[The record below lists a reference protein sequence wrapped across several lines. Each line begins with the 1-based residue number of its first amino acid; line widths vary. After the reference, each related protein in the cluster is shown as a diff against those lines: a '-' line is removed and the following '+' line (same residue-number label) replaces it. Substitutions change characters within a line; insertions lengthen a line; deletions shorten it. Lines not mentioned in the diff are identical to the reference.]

1 MNPEQPWMW
10 WPWHGMWIFPIV
22 MFVIML
28 IFFFLFFGR
37 WGCRLPWW
45 NPGGHHRESGD
56 SETALEILKKRYA
69 KGEITKG
76 EFDQMKN
83 DILS

>member
-1 MNPEQPWMW
+1 MNPDHPWMW
-10 WPWHGMWIFPIV
+10 WPWGGMWIFPIV

-28 IFFFLFFGR
+28 IFFFLFLGR
-37 WGCRLPWW
+37 WGCRPPWW
-45 NPGGHHRESGD
+45 GPGEPHRENRD
-56 SETALEILKKRYA
+56 SETGLEILKKRYA

-76 EFDQMKN
+76 EFDQMKK